1 MMSGSNLR
9 TAAEEMAGTAL
20 SDDEYRLGLQAAR
33 RKLEHIND
41 MNGTHHG
48 EPYLAILIAEAV
60 QAQRLTRYLNA
71 VYDLREQDRLER
83 LT

>member
-1 MMSGSNLR
+1 MSGSNLR

>member
-1 MMSGSNLR
+1 MSGSNLH
-9 TAAEEMAGTAL
+9 TAAEEMAGTAF
-20 SDDEYRLGLQAAR
+20 SDDEYRLGLQTAR
-33 RKLEHIND
+33 RKLEHINNV
-41 MNGTHHG
+41 NGTHHG

>member
-1 MMSGSNLR
+1 MSGSNLR
-9 TAAEEMAGTAL
+9 TAAEEMAGTAF

-48 EPYLAILIAEAV
+48 ESYLATLIAEAV
-60 QAQRLTRYLNA
+60 KAQRLTRYLNA
-71 VYDLREQDRLER
+71 VWELREMARKP
-83 LT
+83 

>member
-1 MMSGSNLR
+1 MSGSNLR

-48 EPYLAILIAEAV
+48 EPYPAILIAEAV

>member
-1 MMSGSNLR
+1 MIGSNLR

>member
-1 MMSGSNLR
+1 MIGSNLR

-48 EPYLAILIAEAV
+48 EPYLATLIAEAV
-60 QAQRLTRYLNA
+60 KAQRLTRYLNA
-71 VYDLREQDRLER
+71 VWELREMARKP
-83 LT
+83 

>member
-1 MMSGSNLR
+1 MSGSNLR
-9 TAAEEMAGTAL
+9 TAAEEMAGTAF

>member
-1 MMSGSNLR
+1 MIGSNLR
-9 TAAEEMAGTAL
+9 TAAEEMAGTAF

>member
-1 MMSGSNLR
+1 MIGSNLR
-9 TAAEEMAGTAL
+9 TAAEEMAGTAF

-48 EPYLAILIAEAV
+48 EPYLAILISEAV